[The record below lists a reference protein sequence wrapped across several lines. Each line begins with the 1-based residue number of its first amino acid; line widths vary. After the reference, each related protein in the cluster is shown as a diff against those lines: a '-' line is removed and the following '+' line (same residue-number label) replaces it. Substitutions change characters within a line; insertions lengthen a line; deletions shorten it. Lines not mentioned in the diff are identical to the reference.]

1 MLRLLC
7 LVLAAC
13 ALSAG
18 GAPVAAVGN
27 KTFDTIADALKED
40 DGLIVLLSDVS
51 GSLPVNVKT
60 AFWGG
65 PENPVTLDLA
75 GHTITGTD
83 ASKPVIEN
91 NGDLTII
98 DSVGGGKIT
107 RNVAATDSGG
117 GIKNYGTLTFAGG
130 MITGCDTAGD
140 GGGIMNYAT
149 LVFSGGSIVDC
160 NSRYGAGISNSGGV
174 NSKNADLTMTGGTIK
189 GCVARADGGGIY
201 ACYTTRISGGEI
213 CDCIASSGGAI
224 KIELGTHSISGG
236 RFSGSIAFNR
246 GTFNLTGGLYD
257 DVAAQGTAVTRHVSK
272 GYEIVVNDDPQTATS
287 YGWKIAKIDPPPD
300 PPPQPP
306 PEQPEE
312 KGYGF
317 LLILR

>member
-27 KTFDTIADALKED
+27 RTFDTIADALKED
-40 DGLIVLLSDVS
+40 GGLIVLLSDVS

-75 GHTITGTD
+75 GHTIPGTD

-107 RNVAATDSGG
+107 RSVAATDSGG
-117 GIKNYGTLTFAGG
+117 GIKNYGAG
-130 MITGCDTAGD
+130 
-140 GGGIMNYAT
+140 
-149 LVFSGGSIVDC
+149 S
-160 NSRYGAGISNSGGV
+160 
-174 NSKNADLTMTGGTIK
+174 TMTW
-189 GCVARADGGGIY
+189 RH
-201 ACYTTRISGGEI
+201 R
-213 CDCIASSGGAI
+213 
-224 KIELGTHSISGG
+224 G
-236 RFSGSIAFNR
+236 RQLR
-246 GTFNLTGGLYD
+246 GTFQKDMRLSRTMTRRPLRRMGGRL
-257 DVAAQGTAVTRHVSK
+257 RKSRPRR
-272 GYEIVVNDDPQTATS
+272 IRRNRPQS
-287 YGWKIAKIDPPPD
+287 SRKKRGMV
-300 PPPQPP
+300 
-306 PEQPEE
+306 
-312 KGYGF
+312 F
-317 LLILR
+317 F